1 MEGYTK
7 LAKLMAHH
15 GEMGIFRQFKIL
27 NFKNL
32 LFLQAE
38 LVELEREL
46 DQLSAADQAA
56 QHPTR
61 PLYQKHWRLL
71 SESEHDGNDEQ
82 WRKVLQIRKQL
93 KEYSMYSLPIYEEAN
108 D

>member
-1 MEGYTK
+1 MEGYSK
-7 LAKLMAHH
+7 LAELMAHH
-15 GEMGIFRQFKIL
+15 GEMGIFRQFKAL

-32 LFLQAE
+32 LYLQAE

-46 DQLSAADQAA
+46 DELCALDQRA

-71 SESEHDGNDEQ
+71 SESELDGNDEQ
-82 WRKVLQIRKQL
+82 WQKVLHIRRQL
-93 KEYSMYSLPIYEEAN
+93 KEYSMPASTTM
-108 D
+108 